1 MALLSVVLPAYNEE
15 QNIANTA
22 KTLSSLLKKE
32 GIDYELVFI
41 SDGSKDGTYNEI
53 LKAAESDPRIKG
65 AEFSRNF
72 GKEAGIFAGME
83 LTAGDAV
90 VVMDCDL
97 QHPPQVIPQMWKL
110 WQAGAEVVEGIKIS
124 RGKERVIHKFSAGI
138 FYKIMS
144 KLIKM
149 DMNSSSDYKLL
160 DRKVVNVLLELPE
173 RNTFFRALTFWAGFR
188 TETVEYEVQERQYGE
203 SKWSFWSL
211 MKYAVFN
218 ATSFSTLPL
227 QLVTVMGMVSIFF
240 SVILAVQ
247 TLVKFLMGTAVEGFT
262 TVILLILIIGG
273 FLMLSLGIIGHYIA
287 RIYEEVKGRPKYI
300 FSKITDNVQC
310 YSSHVCRSQSDLCL
324 HKNLTATEQ
333 TKGAPIHEQRGV

>member
-22 KTLSSLLKKE
+22 GVLAKLLE
-32 GIDYELVFI
+32 ENGIDYELVFI
-41 SDGSKDGTYNEI
+41 SDGSKDGTYGEI
-53 LKAAESDPRIKG
+53 QKAAERNPRVKG

-72 GKEAGIFAGME
+72 GKEAGIFAGLE

-97 QHPPQVIPQMWKL
+97 QHPPEVIPEMWRL
-110 WQAGAEVVEGIKIS
+110 WQEGAEVVEGIKTS
-124 RGKERVIHKFSAGI
+124 RGRESLAHKLSAGL

-144 KLIKM
+144 RLIKM

-188 TETVEYEVQERQYGE
+188 TESVQYEVQERQYGE

-211 MKYAVFN
+211 MKYAVSN

-227 QLVTVMGMVSIFF
+227 QLVTVMGIVSILF

-247 TLVKFLMGTAVEGFT
+247 TLVKFLTGTAVEGFT

-300 FSKITDNVQC
+300 ISKVTDNVQG
-310 YSSHVCRSQSDLCL
+310 SV
-324 HKNLTATEQ
+324 E
-333 TKGAPIHEQRGV
+333 GAWKRRDYDKL